1 MMQYL
6 VGFVLC
12 VIVAFIYSS
21 TRKNTTREILRDGM
35 IVLAWMLGAIAALT
49 VFAIVGINY
58 V

>member
-1 MMQYL
+1 MQYL
-6 VGFVLC
+6 VGFALC

-21 TRKNTTREILRDGM
+21 TRKDTPREIVHDGLV
-35 IVLAWMLGAIAALT
+35 VLAWMLGAIAALT

>member
-1 MMQYL
+1 MQYL

-21 TRKNTTREILRDGM
+21 TRKDTPREILRDGL